1 MFSAC
6 LLAGAVGVAQAA
18 PAAEAE
24 PQFPAPFSSVD
35 IGHIYWIS
43 IYISTWISIYISTQ
57 VPAPNCVTSN
67 DILVTQTCTP
77 RAEDVCNTQVSCDW
91 WRAGHVTACSSLIGA
106 PDHRDRGDRV
116 RAAVQ
121 GRGGRAVRRPAR
133 PRPRPLLR
141 QERGHGRGGG

>member
-1 MFSAC
+1 MLQLFSAC

-35 IGHIYWIS
+35 IGYI
-43 IYISTWISIYISTQ
+43 ISTWISIYISTQ

-91 WRAGHVTACSSLIGA
+91 RRAGHVTACSSLIGA
-106 PDHRDRGDRV
+106 PDHRDGGDRV

-133 PRPRPLLR
+133 PRPLLR